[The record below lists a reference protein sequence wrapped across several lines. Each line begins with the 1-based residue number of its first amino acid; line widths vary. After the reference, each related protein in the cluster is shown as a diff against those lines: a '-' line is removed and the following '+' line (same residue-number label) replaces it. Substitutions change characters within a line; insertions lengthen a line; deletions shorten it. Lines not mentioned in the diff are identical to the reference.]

1 MQERRRA
8 NRAGEQKAGNSLQPR
23 GGRKRGDILDPFQDS
38 PRCLDT
44 GGPGL
49 SLVVAKSA
57 CLRFRLSAKA
67 APAPLLL
74 LSKPNPLRWASVWLP
89 PAAALRDP
97 FQDSPRCL
105 DTGGPRLS

>member
-38 PRCLDT
+38 PGGLYT
-44 GGPGL
+44 GGPRL

-74 LSKPNPLRWASVWLP
+74 LSKSNPLALGFGLAGGFAAIWEKTVLVWEN
-89 PAAALRDP
+89 
-97 FQDSPRCL
+97 
-105 DTGGPRLS
+105 